1 MALHYDIEF
10 EKKAVIRVVG
20 IGGGGN
26 NAINRMVQ
34 QNVKGVDFLALNTDS
49 QALAMCDA
57 SEKVQIGM
65 EVTRGLGAGGEP
77 EIGKLAIQENL
88 EQVSKLLDGADMV
101 FITCGMGGGTG
112 TGAAPVVAEIAR
124 EQGAL
129 TVGIVTRP
137 FDFEGKKRVAFA
149 RKGIEALKKHVDTL
163 IVIPNQQLLS
173 LAEAST
179 TLLDAFLT
187 ADDILCKATSG
198 ISDLITV
205 HGMINVDFADV
216 RTIMSEGGDALM
228 GTGIASGENRAEE
241 AARLAI
247 HSPLLE
253 DVDIHGARGVL
264 INITCSSGLAL
275 FEVQEAMKIINSEA
289 GSDAMIIMGTVIDDS
304 MNNEI
309 SITVIAT
316 GLGEEEDSGDVL
328 QEADLFN
335 TERANTPARRP
346 VEEKQQPVNLEH
358 CSEGRRL
365 NTRPGGGRN
374 FSYPEPIPHGEFDSP
389 RGANGKN
396 GKDRQ
401 KLDPA
406 VVGAPEDLDKPA
418 FLRRQID

>member
-1 MALHYDIEF
+1 MALQYDLEF

-34 QNVKGVDFLALNTDS
+34 QNVKGVEFLALNTDS
-49 QALAMCDA
+49 QALATCDA
-57 SEKVQIGM
+57 AEKVQIGV
-65 EVTRGLGAGGEP
+65 EITRGLGAGGDP
-77 EIGKLAIQENL
+77 EIGRQAIEENR
-88 EQVSKLLDGADMV
+88 EQVSRLLDCADMV

-124 EQGAL
+124 AQGAL
-129 TVGIVTRP
+129 TVGIVTKP
-137 FDFEGKKRVAFA
+137 FDFEGAKRIKFA
-149 RKGIEALKKHVDTL
+149 KQGIEELKKHVDTL

-228 GTGIASGENRAEE
+228 GTGVASGDHRAEE

-253 DVDIHGARGVL
+253 DVDIQGARGVL
-264 INITCSSGLAL
+264 INITCGSNLTL
-275 FEVQEAMKIINSEA
+275 FELQEAMKIINSEA
-289 GSDAMIIMGTVIDDS
+289 GSDAMIIMGTVIDDN

-316 GLGEEEDSGDVL
+316 GLGTNETSQVVL
-328 QEADLFN
+328 HETDLFPSEHSN
-335 TERANTPARRP
+335 LPDRDPRQETQR
-346 VEEKQQPVNLEH
+346 PVNLEQTDVVR
-358 CSEGRRL
+358 SEEIRAGA
-365 NTRPGGGRN
+365 RN
-374 FSYPEPIPHGEFDSP
+374 FSQPEPILSKESESP
-389 RGANGKN
+389 RGTNGRN
-396 GKDRQ
+396 RH

-406 VVGAPEDLDKPA
+406 CITVSDDLDKPA